1 MMVKREHDIQ
11 IQNQDNTKIRNSGGI
26 QVYKKKQISVRTW
39 VWMFSSTLRKGSLER
54 ESC

>member
-26 QVYKKKQISVRTW
+26 QVYKKKADIRSNVGMD
-39 VWMFSSTLRKGSLER
+39 V
-54 ESC
+54 